1 MQGPG
6 LALAAFSQVVS
17 LFPGSSF
24 WAILFFMALLIIGL
38 SNLMR
43 LLEGIVFPL
52 QNSISVFRNYP
63 RILTGM
69 RILTPVTALPLAP
82 PHPATP
88 PSPGLTLTPEPSP
101 THRPQVWPNPPLP

>member
-88 PSPGLTLTPEPSP
+88 RLQGSL
-101 THRPQVWPNPPLP
+101 

>member
-43 LLEGIVFPL
+43 LLESIVFPL

-63 RILTGM
+63 RILTG
-69 RILTPVTALPLAP
+69 TVDSHPSDSLAFGP
-82 PHPATP
+82 SSSSHPQ
-88 PSPGLTLTPEPSP
+88 SPGLTLTPEPSP
-101 THRPQVWPNPPLP
+101 THRPQVWPNLPLP